1 MPGRQRRLGEA
12 LLQLVPV
19 GARVPADGDRPRAAV
34 PRLAA
39 EVAVALGLQSAV
51 PALARAVRGPAGEP
65 VEDEPS
71 EVPALT

>member
-1 MPGRQRRLGEA
+1 VATANHYWL
-12 LLQLVPV
+12 
-19 GARVPADGDRPRAAV
+19 DG
-34 PRLAA
+34 LAA
-39 EVAVALGLQSAV
+39 MAILAVALGLQSAV